1 LKFGL
6 DLNLTTSRPSSILR
20 AVPRA
25 TRDEYIHS
33 KNIYQ
38 HMKVKMD
45 KKS

>member
-6 DLNLTTSRPSSILR
+6 VLNLTAPRPSSILR

-25 TRDEYIHS
+25 TRDEYIRS

-38 HMKVKMD
+38 PINAKMD
-45 KKS
+45 K